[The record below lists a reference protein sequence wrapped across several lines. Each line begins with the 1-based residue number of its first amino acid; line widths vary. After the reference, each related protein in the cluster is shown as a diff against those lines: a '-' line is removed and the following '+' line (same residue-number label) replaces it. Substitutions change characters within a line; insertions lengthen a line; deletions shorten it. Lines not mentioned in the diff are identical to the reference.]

1 MNTRFEV
8 SAEWMKACGFGDAA
22 KVFDVLF
29 TQEFRGV
36 NPDFGTMLTLDDG
49 TPTGWTVAIC
59 RGRIVPL
66 PTYEQMAERARAL
79 HQENFDRA
87 GDAYATAEELE
98 YLLDD
103 PLANYEMV
111 YPQLT
116 VETGAFI
123 EKGTRSVVWA
133 TKADLEYCEQRMAE
147 TRASRQERSPDK
159 TMTQEQIDAAVSN
172 ATHAAFEAL
181 VASNIPMPADHLTAL
196 YSLSNY
202 LEQFVREVLDA

>member
-103 PLANYEMV
+103 PLANYEMG

-116 VETGAFI
+116 VETG
-123 EKGTRSVVWA
+123 A

-159 TMTQEQIDAAVSN
+159 TMTQEQIDAAVSD

-181 VASNIPMPADHLTAL
+181 VAANIPMPADHLTAL

>member
-1 MNTRFEV
+1 MNTR
-8 SAEWMKACGFGDAA
+8 
-22 KVFDVLF
+22 
-29 TQEFRGV
+29 
-36 NPDFGTMLTLDDG
+36 
-49 TPTGWTVAIC
+49 
-59 RGRIVPL
+59 L

-87 GDAYATAEELE
+87 GDAYATAQELE
-98 YLLDD
+98 FLLED
-103 PLANYEMV
+103 PLAFYEMV

-133 TKADLEYCEQRMAE
+133 TKADLEYCEQRIAE
-147 TRASRQERSPDK
+147 TRASRQERIVPPL
-159 TMTQEQIDAAVSN
+159 TQEQIDAAVSD

-196 YSLSNY
+196 YSLNNY

>member
-22 KVFDVLF
+22 KVFDVLS

-36 NPDFGTMLTLDDG
+36 NPDFGTMLTLDNG
-49 TPTGWTVAIC
+49 TPAGWTVAIC
-59 RGRIVPL
+59 RGRIISP
-66 PTYEQMAERARAL
+66 PTQEQMAERARAL
-79 HQENFDRA
+79 HQENFDRD

-98 YLLDD
+98 FLLDD
-103 PLANYEMV
+103 PLALYELV
-111 YPQLT
+111 YDQLT

-123 EKGTRSVVWA
+123 EKWTRSVVWA
-133 TKADLEYCEQRMAE
+133 DELDLERCKQRVAE
-147 TRASRQERSPDK
+147 TRAYRQERSPAPPL
-159 TMTQEQIDAAVSN
+159 TQDQI
-172 ATHAAFEAL
+172 EAL
-181 VASNIPMPADHLTAL
+181 VAANIPMPADHLTAL